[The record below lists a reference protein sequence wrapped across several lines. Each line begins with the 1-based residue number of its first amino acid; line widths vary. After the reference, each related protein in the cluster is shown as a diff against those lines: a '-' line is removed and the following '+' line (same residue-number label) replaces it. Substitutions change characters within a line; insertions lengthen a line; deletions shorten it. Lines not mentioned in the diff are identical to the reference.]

1 MQRGENVPK
10 GPRMIKHQLKAD
22 MKAGAS
28 GEGTIHGSE
37 DQEFGD
43 SLRDCLGQ
51 LLKSNKGKDRQT
63 MCSTSCPRKRL
74 TCDEG
79 SRKLCVTS
87 TV

>member
-22 MKAGAS
+22 VKAGAS

-43 SLRDCLGQ
+43 SLRDCRGH
-51 LLKSNKGKDRQT
+51 LLKSNKGRTDNVFNELPLERGYQ
-63 MCSTSCPRKRL
+63 
-74 TCDEG
+74 
-79 SRKLCVTS
+79 
-87 TV
+87 